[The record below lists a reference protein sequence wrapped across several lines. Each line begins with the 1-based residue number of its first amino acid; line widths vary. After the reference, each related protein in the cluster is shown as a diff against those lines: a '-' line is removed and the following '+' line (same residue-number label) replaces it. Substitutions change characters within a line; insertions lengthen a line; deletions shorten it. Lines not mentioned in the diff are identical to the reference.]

1 MPRMSSLVSWGLPG
15 QGTATPPRSGRVTQS
30 LLEAFIRAVSK
41 DECLGK
47 KKRSQDWARPRA
59 LWGVSPLPTTA
70 KPRRT
75 PVQVDTH
82 IADLGPPSVTDKNPS
97 HSHTLL

>member
-70 KPRRT
+70 KPPTNPGPGRH
-75 PVQVDTH
+75 TH
-82 IADLGPPSVTDKNPS
+82 SRPRSSFSDRHKSLS
-97 HSHTLL
+97 